1 MINLHCRIVMALVAC
16 FIFAGT
22 VALGCSEAE
31 EHVEE
36 TPEIETPDPN
46 ISTRQKHMKAIAE
59 ICEGI
64 AIAVKKGS
72 VGSVK
77 ADAESIKEIME
88 IVAPMPPSYDA
99 TRYGFYASDF
109 QIRADMLITAAE
121 SGSVIETDSALRSL
135 SVTCGVCHYNC
146 NFPKDL

>member
-46 ISTRQKHMKAIAE
+46 ISTRQKHMKAIDWRNNTGWRRHRQGPHDRWE
-59 ICEGI
+59 RHFVNDMGPHWM
-64 AIAVKKGS
+64 S
-72 VGSVK
+72 RTMDR
-77 ADAESIKEIME
+77 DA
-88 IVAPMPPSYDA
+88 
-99 TRYGFYASDF
+99 
-109 QIRADMLITAAE
+109 
-121 SGSVIETDSALRSL
+121 
-135 SVTCGVCHYNC
+135 
-146 NFPKDL
+146 